1 MRLGLELDTPG
12 ALEVSILSG
21 HELTAADPNGLRTMK
36 VRVGHH
42 RADALPASTPSPTG
56 TRPSRCAATSATVDQ
71 ELLLKVR
78 DHDVGAIR
86 DDRLGEF
93 RIMRLELDELRAS
106 ARRPLEFHHAKLD
119 GEGAGYGYI
128 SFELVE
134 AARRL
139 DPTFNVDSTNSS
151 AEAAASSRAPRRI
164 SAA

>member
-1 MRLGLELDTPG
+1 M
-12 ALEVSILSG
+12 
-21 HELTAADPNGLRTMK
+21 
-36 VRVGHH
+36 RVGHH
-42 RADALPASTPSPTG
+42 RKQTRFLPCTLEPNWDETVALRG
-56 TRPSRCAATSATVDQ
+56 RLRDFCDQ

-128 SFELVE
+128 SFELQWK
-134 AARRL
+134 
-139 DPTFNVDSTNSS
+139 
-151 AEAAASSRAPRRI
+151 PRDD
-164 SAA
+164 